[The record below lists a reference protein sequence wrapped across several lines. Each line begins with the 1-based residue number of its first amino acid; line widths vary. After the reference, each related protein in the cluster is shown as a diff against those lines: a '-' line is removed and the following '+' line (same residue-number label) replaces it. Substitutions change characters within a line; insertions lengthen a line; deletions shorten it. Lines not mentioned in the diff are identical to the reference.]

1 MTREVVREGARRM
14 LAEALQ
20 AEVDVSRELPL
31 DRAPEAYRNVDSR
44 ENGWTMV
51 VLHP

>member
-20 AEVDVSRELPL
+20 VDVSRELPL